1 MSEEN
6 KEQAILDQ
14 LAAILTEDAEQV
26 EASEEQAVA
35 EQVESTEQAV
45 AEQVEA
51 LQKENA
57 ELRAQLADYDEQA
70 STMLSARTTKLSEQ
84 NKKKVE
90 DLFSVLKANSPL
102 QRLAILNTI
111 QGATSKGVAD
121 NARASATAPSSKPKN
136 LKELRGNLKKILSNS
151 NR

>member
-1 MSEEN
+1 
-6 KEQAILDQ
+6 
-14 LAAILTEDAEQV
+14 
-26 EASEEQAVA
+26 
-35 EQVESTEQAV
+35 
-45 AEQVEA
+45 
-51 LQKENA
+51 
-57 ELRAQLADYDEQA
+57 
-70 STMLSARTTKLSEQ
+70 MLSARTTKLSEQ

>member
-26 EASEEQAVA
+26 EA
-35 EQVESTEQAV
+35 TEQAV
-45 AEQVEA
+45 AEQEESTEQAVDVEA

>member
-26 EASEEQAVA
+26 EASKEQSVA

-45 AEQVEA
+45 DVEA

-57 ELRAQLADYDEQA
+57 ELKAQLADYDEQA

-121 NARASATAPSSKPKN
+121 NARASQAAPSSKPKN

>member
-14 LAAILTEDAEQV
+14 LAALLTEDAEQV

-45 AEQVEA
+45 DVEA

-70 STMLSARTTKLSEQ
+70 STMLSARTSKLSEQ

-121 NARASATAPSSKPKN
+121 NARASQAAPSSKPKN

>member
-26 EASEEQAVA
+26 EATEQAVA
-35 EQVESTEQAV
+35 EQVESKEQAV
-45 AEQVEA
+45 DVEA

>member
-26 EASEEQAVA
+26 EATEQAVA

-45 AEQVEA
+45 DVEA

>member
-45 AEQVEA
+45 DVEA

>member
-35 EQVESTEQAV
+35 EQEESTEQAV
-45 AEQVEA
+45 DVEA

-57 ELRAQLADYDEQA
+57 ELKAQLAEYDEQA

-90 DLFSVLKANSPL
+90 DLLSVLKANSPL

-121 NARASATAPSSKPKN
+121 NARASQAAPSSKPKN

>member
-26 EASEEQAVA
+26 EATEQAVA

-45 AEQVEA
+45 DVEA

-90 DLFSVLKANSPL
+90 DLLAFLKRIAPCNGLQFSIQYKVL
-102 QRLAILNTI
+102 RL
-111 QGATSKGVAD
+111 
-121 NARASATAPSSKPKN
+121 RASQITRERLLRRLVVN
-136 LKELRGNLKKILSNS
+136 LKTLKSLEAT
-151 NR
+151 

>member
-35 EQVESTEQAV
+35 EQEESTEQAV
-45 AEQVEA
+45 DVEA

-121 NARASATAPSSKPKN
+121 NARASQAAPSSKPKN

>member
-26 EASEEQAVA
+26 EATEQAVA

-45 AEQVEA
+45 DVEA

-70 STMLSARTTKLSEQ
+70 STMLSARTTKLSEK

-102 QRLAILNTI
+102 QRLAILNTL

>member
-26 EASEEQAVA
+26 EASKEQSVA

-45 AEQVEA
+45 DVEA

-57 ELRAQLADYDEQA
+57 ELKAQLADYDEQA

-102 QRLAILNTI
+102 QRLAVLNTI

>member
-45 AEQVEA
+45 DVEA

-57 ELRAQLADYDEQA
+57 ELKAQLAEYDEQA

>member
-35 EQVESTEQAV
+35 EQEESTEQAV
-45 AEQVEA
+45 DVEA
-51 LQKENA
+51 LQKENE
-57 ELRAQLADYDEQA
+57 ELKAQLAEYDEQA

>member
-26 EASEEQAVA
+26 EA
-35 EQVESTEQAV
+35 TEQAV
-45 AEQVEA
+45 AEQEESTEQAVDVEA

-57 ELRAQLADYDEQA
+57 ELKAQLAEYDEQA

>member
-14 LAAILTEDAEQV
+14 LAANLTEDAEQV

-35 EQVESTEQAV
+35 EQEESTEQAV
-45 AEQVEA
+45 DVEA
-51 LQKENA
+51 LQKENE
-57 ELRAQLADYDEQA
+57 ELKAQLAEYDEQA

>member
-35 EQVESTEQAV
+35 EQEESTEQAV
-45 AEQVEA
+45 DVEA

-57 ELRAQLADYDEQA
+57 ELKAQLAEYDEQA

>member
-26 EASEEQAVA
+26 EATEQVVA

-45 AEQVEA
+45 DVEA

-121 NARASATAPSSKPKN
+121 NARASQAAPSSKPKN

>member
-26 EASEEQAVA
+26 EASEEQTVA
-35 EQVESTEQAV
+35 EQEESTEQAV
-45 AEQVEA
+45 DVEA

-57 ELRAQLADYDEQA
+57 ELRAQLAEYDEQA

-111 QGATSKGVAD
+111 QGATSKGGAD
-121 NARASATAPSSKPKN
+121 NARASTTAPSSKPKN

>member
-26 EASEEQAVA
+26 EAT

-45 AEQVEA
+45 DVEA

>member
-26 EASEEQAVA
+26 EATEQVVA

-45 AEQVEA
+45 DVEA

>member
-26 EASEEQAVA
+26 EA
-35 EQVESTEQAV
+35 TEQAV
-45 AEQVEA
+45 AEQEESTEQAVDVEA

-57 ELRAQLADYDEQA
+57 ELKAQLAEYDEQA

-111 QGATSKGVAD
+111 QGATSKAVAD

>member
-26 EASEEQAVA
+26 EASKEQSVA

-45 AEQVEA
+45 DVEA

-57 ELRAQLADYDEQA
+57 ELKAQLADYDEQA

>member
-45 AEQVEA
+45 DVEA

-57 ELRAQLADYDEQA
+57 ELKAQLAEYDEQA

-121 NARASATAPSSKPKN
+121 NARASASAPSSKPKN

>member
-26 EASEEQAVA
+26 EAT

-45 AEQVEA
+45 DVEA

-121 NARASATAPSSKPKN
+121 NARASQAAPSSKPKN